1 MSSYREIDVLD
12 ETKPI
17 LLVQDT
23 DTRKMYVK
31 KPIPAHNRELY
42 NKLQAF
48 SFSGIPQIHEF
59 CETEEGLFLYED
71 YISGQTLQTV
81 LDDSFN
87 LPEDAAVD
95 IICQLCDILSPLH
108 RCDPPIIHRDIK
120 PSNIL
125 LTPSDHVIL
134 IDFDASREFDAG
146 KPEDTVLLDTREY
159 AAPEQYGFGQS
170 DARSDIYALGV
181 LLNKMLTG
189 TYPRRK
195 CPEGSLGEIITRCT
209 ALLPEQRYASV
220 EELKAA
226 LTSRSSKSAPPRPA
240 RKSHPILA
248 FLLSIG
254 AIMVGTSLSIPTKTS
269 AQHLMQDHICV
280 TLWLLFLV
288 MLLCNIGGISDKLP
302 ILRRSTVSGFLFW
315 MLFSGFLAAGLLR
328 LLYLF

>member
-1 MSSYREIDVLD
+1 MSSYREVKVLD
-12 ETKPI
+12 EKKPI
-17 LLVQDT
+17 LVVEDINTLE
-23 DTRKMYVK
+23 RYVK
-31 KPIPAHNRELY
+31 KPVPAHNRELY
-42 NKLQAF
+42 NKLQVF

-71 YISGQTLQTV
+71 YIPGQTLQEV
-81 LDDSFN
+81 LDEFFT
-87 LPEDAAVD
+87 LPEDVAVD

-108 RCDPPIIHRDIK
+108 RCAPPIIHRDIN
-120 PSNIL
+120 PSNIIMVL
-125 LTPSDHVIL
+125 SEHVCL
-134 IDFDASREFDAG
+134 IDFDASREFDAE
-146 KPEDTVLLDTREY
+146 KPEDTVLLGTQKY

-189 TYPRRK
+189 TYPGYER
-195 CPEGSLGEIITRCT
+195 PEGSLGEIITRCT

-220 EELKAA
+220 EELKTA
-226 LTSRSSKSAPPRPA
+226 LTSRSSKSAQPHPA
-240 RKSHPILA
+240 RSSHPILA
-248 FLLSIG
+248 FLLSIA
-254 AIMVGTSLSIPTKTS
+254 AIMIGSSLSIPTTAS
-269 AQHLMQDHICV
+269 TQHLMQDHICA

-315 MLFSGFLAAGLLR
+315 MMFSGFLAAGLLR

>member
-1 MSSYREIDVLD
+1 MCVD

-31 KPIPAHNRELY
+31 KPVPAHNRELY
-42 NKLQAF
+42 NKLQVF

-59 CETEEGLFLYED
+59 RETEEGLFLYED

-134 IDFDASREFDAG
+134 IDFDASREFDSEKAD
-146 KPEDTVLLDTREY
+146 DTVLLGTHY
-159 AAPEQYGFGQS
+159 M
-170 DARSDIYALGV
+170 IY
-181 LLNKMLTG
+181 
-189 TYPRRK
+189 
-195 CPEGSLGEIITRCT
+195 I
-209 ALLPEQRYASV
+209 
-220 EELKAA
+220 
-226 LTSRSSKSAPPRPA
+226 
-240 RKSHPILA
+240 
-248 FLLSIG
+248 LSIYITLIG
-254 AIMVGTSLSIPTKTS
+254 ITFFSTGNKKL
-269 AQHLMQDHICV
+269 LMLHAHEQFVDC
-280 TLWLLFLV
+280 
-288 MLLCNIGGISDKLP
+288 
-302 ILRRSTVSGFLFW
+302 
-315 MLFSGFLAAGLLR
+315 
-328 LLYLF
+328 LY